1 MVVNKRQGASMLER
15 QLKILNL
22 KKISISV
29 FLLGLLVAACA
40 PERDTEYRETAD
52 LILDGAKI
60 FTSNEQQ
67 PWAQALAIKDD
78 RFLYVGDSKGVAE
91 YLSEDTR
98 VIDLD
103 GRLVIA
109 GLIDSHAHP
118 GYIDVEQYGEI
129 SATSEEELLAAVKQY
144 AEDHPGE
151 GWLRLCCWPI
161 GLYVEGNR
169 GPDKRILDT
178 VVAERPVWF
187 VSEWWHSGWLNSKAL
202 EVLGVNADAAD
213 PKAGV
218 ATYMRDANGEPTGWV
233 KEGAAW
239 QHFAEHFPLV
249 DPEHQESHRENIE
262 AALQLLSELGVT
274 TLYDAGNFGFEDLVY
289 GYIAGLEK
297 EGKLPVRYEGTY
309 QVFTPERRHYAISE
323 MKRYRAMYGGDRLK
337 FNTVKLF
344 MDGIY
349 QNRSAALLEPYSDD
363 PSYVGDTILSV
374 DELREFLLEL
384 NAERMD
390 IHIHVE
396 GDLAVRRVLDAV
408 EQAQG
413 VVGDDFYTRVTISHL
428 GLISPTDLSRVKK
441 FGVVANYTPWW
452 FTTEQNDPE
461 RVSVGEAR
469 FERMFDPKS
478 LVDLG
483 VVVTL
488 SSDEWWGGER
498 LPTYLNP
505 YFGMHVGHSRRYPGE
520 WREVEEEM
528 RPPMDGQL
536 SIEQIVM
543 GYTRNGA
550 YQLRMD
556 NEIGSIEAGKVA
568 DLVILDDNLFDMDR
582 DRIWKVKPVA
592 VLMEGEVIRGAL
604 PAELED

>member
-29 FLLGLLVAACA
+29 VLLGLLVAACA

-239 QHFAEHFPLV
+239 QHFAEHFP
-249 DPEHQESHRENIE
+249 S
-262 AALQLLSELGVT
+262 
-274 TLYDAGNFGFEDLVY
+274 
-289 GYIAGLEK
+289 
-297 EGKLPVRYEGTY
+297 
-309 QVFTPERRHYAISE
+309 
-323 MKRYRAMYGGDRLK
+323 
-337 FNTVKLF
+337 
-344 MDGIY
+344 
-349 QNRSAALLEPYSDD
+349 
-363 PSYVGDTILSV
+363 
-374 DELREFLLEL
+374 
-384 NAERMD
+384 
-390 IHIHVE
+390 
-396 GDLAVRRVLDAV
+396 
-408 EQAQG
+408 
-413 VVGDDFYTRVTISHL
+413 
-428 GLISPTDLSRVKK
+428 
-441 FGVVANYTPWW
+441 
-452 FTTEQNDPE
+452 
-461 RVSVGEAR
+461 
-469 FERMFDPKS
+469 
-478 LVDLG
+478 
-483 VVVTL
+483 
-488 SSDEWWGGER
+488 
-498 LPTYLNP
+498 
-505 YFGMHVGHSRRYPGE
+505 
-520 WREVEEEM
+520 
-528 RPPMDGQL
+528 
-536 SIEQIVM
+536 
-543 GYTRNGA
+543 TRN
-550 YQLRMD
+550 LT
-556 NEIGSIEAGKVA
+556 GKT
-568 DLVILDDNLFDMDR
+568 
-582 DRIWKVKPVA
+582 
-592 VLMEGEVIRGAL
+592 
-604 PAELED
+604 